1 MRGSDPSERTIV
13 MRIPATWL
21 DPAPPEAFN
30 RADMN
35 GIRLRLVLL
44 AILLALVVV
53 CGIEPIDRSDWILEN
68 ILVVAIIV
76 LLWTTRRWL
85 PLTDASIGLIFVFL
99 VFHEIGS
106 HYTYAKVPYDAWFE
120 NAFGRT
126 LNSMLGFERNHYDR
140 LVHFLFGF
148 LLATPMRELFLRVVR
163 ARGFTS
169 YWLPVQMT
177 LSWSAVY
184 EVVEWFTVILF
195 GGELGGLFLGTQ
207 GDEFDAQKDMLLAGA
222 GAMFAMG
229 IVAAIHRS
237 RGVDMQELW
246 LNARVKDFRNRC
258 S

>member
-1 MRGSDPSERTIV
+1 M
-13 MRIPATWL
+13 
-21 DPAPPEAFN
+21 
-30 RADMN
+30 
-35 GIRLRLVLL
+35 RLRLVLL

-53 CGIEPIDRSDWILEN
+53 CGIAPISRSDWILEN
-68 ILVVAIIV
+68 VLVAGVIV

-85 PLTDASIGLIFVFL
+85 PLTDASIWVIFVFL

-120 NAFGRT
+120 SVFGRT
-126 LNSMLGFERNHYDR
+126 LNSLLGFERNHYDR

-148 LLATPMRELFLRVVR
+148 LLAVPMRELFMRVVR

-195 GGELGGLFLGTQ
+195 GGDLGAAFLGTQ
-207 GDEFDAQKDMLLAGA
+207 GDEFDAQKDMMLAGI
-222 GAMFAMG
+222 GAMLAMG

-237 RGVDMQELW
+237 RGVDMQSRW
-246 LNARVKDFRNRC
+246 LEARVPGFAQRC